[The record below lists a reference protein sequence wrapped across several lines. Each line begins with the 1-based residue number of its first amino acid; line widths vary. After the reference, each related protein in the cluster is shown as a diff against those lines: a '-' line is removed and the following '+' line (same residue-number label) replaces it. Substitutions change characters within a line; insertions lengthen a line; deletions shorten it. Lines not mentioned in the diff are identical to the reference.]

1 MWKLR
6 AYLQPYW
13 KPALLAPILMLI
25 EVAMDLLQ
33 PKLMAHIVNEGI
45 VKGNLTLIQTTGLL
59 MLGVALIGLI
69 GGAGCTIFSTIASQN
84 FGADLR
90 SALFQKVQRLPF
102 RELNRLNT
110 GSLITR
116 LTNDVMQVQT
126 MVQMSLRTIRAPLLV
141 VGSLVLAILIS
152 LKLTLI
158 LAVAVPV
165 LFIVLFF
172 VMRFSFPLFT
182 RVQSRLDRVNTV
194 LQENLSGIR
203 VVKSFVRAD
212 YERKRFARAN
222 EDYTEMAIKAGRI
235 IALNM
240 PLMMLIMNASIVA
253 VLWYGGVQTRNGSLP
268 VGDLI
273 AFINYVTQLLFSMLM
288 LGNMLAFISRAQAS
302 AGRIHEV
309 LVMETE
315 SDNTGK
321 RDESNLFQS
330 GQLTFEN
337 VSFAYD
343 REQTDL
349 VLQNI
354 SFRVEPGQTIAIL
367 GATGAGKSSLVQL
380 IPRFYDA
387 TSGRVLIDGVDVRE
401 IPLDILRKRIG
412 IVLQQSILFS
422 GKVRDNI
429 CFGKP
434 DASQEEVEAAAI
446 AAEAHSFIMQL
457 PDGYDTDLGQRG
469 VNLSGGQ
476 KQRIAIARALL
487 LRPKLLILD
496 DSMSALDLGTE
507 SRIQQALKHLMK
519 QSTNL
524 IIAQRI
530 SSVVE
535 ADKIIVLDQG
545 RITAEGT
552 HHELLQS
559 SSVYQEIY
567 RSQWREEDEAYVRSR

>member
-1 MWKLR
+1 MR